1 MGHIAKL
8 GHIWLYYSQI
18 GLLGWKW
25 PKLGIISYVK
35 WSFLAIYMTWGHHD
49 RIRERNLNMTILWA
63 GRNFWA
69 RNFEISIFPNYHTK
83 FLISESTQRGIIYD
97 QNDLENHFLKSESLF
112 DHYLEPKRH
121 FQNFGQFWLN
131 FHRLRFSLPDGVRAR
146 QYTQNDRKEHLCRKI
161 KK

>member
-8 GHIWLYYSQI
+8 GHIWLYYSQL

-35 WSFLAIYMTWGHHD
+35 WPFLAIYMTWGHHD
-49 RIRERNLNMTILWA
+49 RIREGNPNMAILWV

-69 RNFEISIFPNYHTK
+69 RYFEISLYPNHHPK
-83 FLISESTQRGIIYD
+83 FLISESPQRGIIYG
-97 QNDLENHFLKSESLF
+97 QNYLENNFIKSESLF

-121 FQNFGQFWLN
+121 FLKFWPILASFSPASLFGS
-131 FHRLRFSLPDGVRAR
+131 RGRAR
-146 QYTQNDRKEHLCRKI
+146 APPYSKWPQRASSSES
-161 KK
+161 